1 MSIENVLSL
10 FIEKDKLCLLHI
22 LYQDHDSV
30 SYVILI
36 EYPCIPFVAFGED
49 GGIAVTLSR
58 SCKKSPGD
66 CEGPGASSTDKS
78 RRSINAFVDGTTV
91 FLCPLE
97 RDKAIGEVDVDA
109 AFTSVAIPIVTS
121 SDLLAL

>member
-1 MSIENVLSL
+1 MPVENVLSL
-10 FIEKDKLCLLHI
+10 FIENDRLHLLHI
-22 LYQDHDSV
+22 LSQDHDGV

-36 EYPCIPFVAFGED
+36 EYPCIPFVAFAD
-49 GGIAVTLSR
+49 GGIDVTLSR

-97 RDKAIGEVDVDA
+97 RGKAIGEVDVDA